1 LVLILAVEPPAV
13 KRADDNLPGG
23 DDVATI
29 NDEPSKSAAP
39 RGRFRVAA
47 APAAVLALAVSLS
60 SQTPIMSLG
69 EVKPGLL
76 GKGRSVFRGTSVEEF
91 DAEILGVLPNV
102 LPKRNIILARLK
114 GRGLE
119 ESGIIQGMSGS
130 PVYVDGRLIG
140 AVAYGFS
147 YSKEPIAG
155 LTPIEEMLGLSAP
168 SEAAPVSFA
177 SRRLPVG
184 KIGLE
189 EYGSLFADVF
199 GPRPPLQADGRLL
212 RPIGIP
218 VLFRG
223 LNPGGAERF
232 RSVLAGM
239 GFSPVAS
246 AQSVLP
252 GQEPASAAA
261 SLRGGDPVAIQ
272 LVGGDVDV
280 SALGTVTHVD
290 GRRVFAFG
298 HPLYNLGP
306 VEYPMAKA
314 EVLTVIPSLE
324 ASFKLGVP
332 RGLVGTFI
340 QDRSSG
346 AYGELG
352 RKPSSIPVNI
362 KLSGGP
368 FGAKEYKLQVVS
380 DRILGPFF
388 TSMVVGMILQD
399 AERSLGD
406 LALELNG
413 DVFLEN
419 GQSVHLEDLFS
430 GNFDAASGELANLV
444 LAVAFFL
451 ANNEFENLGLFR
463 LDLDIRASELP
474 RTSQLEK
481 VVLDKYVAA
490 PGEIL
495 GLKLFLRTFR
505 GDLSLQEFQIPAPRL
520 PAGSEFQLV
529 IGDSAAM
536 QQVEMGQ
543 YRGAELFPRSLGHL
557 VRLLNNLRKN
567 NRVYVKVLASQ
578 PGVFLKGE
586 EMSNLPSTVKSLFTS
601 PRASASNA
609 LEITRSTLAEYQLPV
624 PFVFKGSAR
633 IPLTIKK

>member
-1 LVLILAVEPPAV
+1 MAIAEVEPLKP
-13 KRADDNLPGG
+13 DGG
-23 DDVATI
+23 SAGGRRH
-29 NDEPSKSAAP
+29 PRSPLRSAA
-39 RGRFRVAA
+39 AA
-47 APAAVLALAVSLS
+47 AAAVLALAATLRP
-60 SQTPIMSLG
+60 QTPIMSLA

-76 GKGRSVFRGTSVEEF
+76 GKGRSVFRGTNVEEF
-91 DAEILGVLPNV
+91 EAEILGVLPNV

-130 PVYVDGRLIG
+130 PVYVDGKLIG

-147 YSKEPIAG
+147 FSKEPIAG
-155 LTPIEEMLGLSAP
+155 LTPIEEMLNLSVP
-168 SEAAPVSFA
+168 SETPPVSFA
-177 SRRLPVG
+177 SRRMPVG

-189 EYGSLFADVF
+189 DYGTLFADVF
-199 GPRPPLQADGRLL
+199 GPRPPLQADGRLM

-223 LNPGGAERF
+223 LNLGGLERY

-246 AQSVLP
+246 AQSALP
-252 GQEPASAAA
+252 VQDPASAAV

-332 RGLVGTFI
+332 RALVGTFL

-352 RKPSSIPVNI
+352 RKPGSVPVNV

-368 FGAKEYKLQVVS
+368 FGAKEYKLQVVN

-388 TSMVVGMILQD
+388 TSMVLGMILRD
-399 AERSLGD
+399 AERALGD
-406 LALELNG
+406 LALELSG

-430 GNFDAASGELANLV
+430 GNFDNASGELANLI
-444 LAVAFFL
+444 LAVAYFL
-451 ANNEFENLGLFR
+451 ANNEFESLGLFR
-463 LDLDIRASELP
+463 LDLEIRASERP

-481 VVLDKYVAA
+481 VVLDKYEAA
-490 PGEIL
+490 PGEVL

-505 GDLSLQEFQIPAPRL
+505 GDLNLQEFQIPAPNL
-520 PAGSEFQLV
+520 PAGSEFQIV
-529 IGDSAAM
+529 IGDSGVM
-536 QQVEMGQ
+536 QQIEMGQ
-543 YRGAELFPRSLGHL
+543 YRGAEFFPRSLGHL
-557 VRLLNNLRKN
+557 IRLLNNLRKN

-578 PGVFLKGE
+578 PGIFLKGE
-586 EMSNLPSTVKSLFTS
+586 ELSNLPTTVRSLFTS

-609 LEITRSTLAEYQLPV
+609 LEITRSTLAEYQIPV
-624 PFVFKGSAR
+624 PFVFKGAAR